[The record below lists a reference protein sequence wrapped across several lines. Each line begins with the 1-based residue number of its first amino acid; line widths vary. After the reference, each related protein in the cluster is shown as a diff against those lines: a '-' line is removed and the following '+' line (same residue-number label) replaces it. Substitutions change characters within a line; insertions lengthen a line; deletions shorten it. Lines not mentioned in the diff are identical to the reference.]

1 MMAQPDVFEQLR
13 SLLGSEL
20 KPGADRRVVF
30 WHDAD
35 DSFAEEFA
43 SMGEESLSGT
53 RPLHLAHAGQGSM
66 FALKKLLYRDF
77 PRDDFLIY
85 TNERKDL
92 SAKGLEGNWLADVEI
107 VADHFQADFTSMLAT
122 EVGAVDEAVDAVSTF
137 RAFFGAQDRRA
148 RFTRLVPHAQTKLD
162 VAMGVMAAILGC
174 GSLSTEELV
183 RTYLVSLFDGKDP
196 LGALAK
202 FGADGAW
209 RSFLA
214 KRTGYAG
221 DLDSMGDLA
230 AHILVTALSFQLPE
244 GSLDGLEARISLQ
257 HGQFCLNIVHDWME
271 DEATS
276 GVLFELCRLVES
288 SCNLEMRFCQC
299 ESSALADSDIFPCIN
314 ERIVS
319 ELARSMAGGSFRA
332 DEARSILQRR
342 RDLHWHTR
350 MEPHLDAIEAAA
362 DAQAFQRDHAQG
374 FHLATPKEVWSAYS
388 DRKDGW
394 WRMDAA
400 YRRFC
405 RAVDEAKLS
414 PFDTPSHVDSSLEE
428 LAGWMERIYV
438 NWFLADA
445 NECWINASEKQWAET
460 GYVEGVARQRRFYE
474 ESVMNGAMGAKK
486 TLVIVSDALRY
497 EVAAELANRLE
508 ADTRGSAELRSMQG
522 TFPTVT
528 EFGMAALLPHSS
540 MSFSM
545 SDGDVYLNRDMPT
558 VSCAQRQDALR
569 TRSPKGRCIQSKDVF
584 SAKRADRKDL
594 VGDADVVFVYHN
606 KIDSIGEDYSTE
618 HDVFEACE
626 TAIKDILSLVRIAT
640 GDLSFTRVIITADHG
655 FLYTREPLEESG
667 KVSGKDISGST
678 VKLGRRYAINDE
690 WLNDPLFVKMN
701 MDDVGGGSYTG
712 LSPRSCIRIKKA
724 GPGENY
730 VHGGV
735 SLQEMCVPVIHFRNK
750 KAGSK
755 GYEEAR
761 TAGFKVLST
770 ARRVTSMMFRVDLF
784 QKDRV
789 EGKVLPGEYEVYMAD
804 ASGNEV
810 SDVRKAHA
818 NMSNPDEAARVCR
831 LQLSL
836 KAGRQYDPSK
846 PFFLVCRN
854 KATGEQWQ
862 EEYQIDIP
870 FVPLDDFGF

>member
-1 MMAQPDVFEQLR
+1 MAQPDVVEQLR
-13 SLLGSEL
+13 SLLASEL
-20 KPGADRRVVF
+20 NPGADRRVVF

-35 DSFAEEFA
+35 ESFEEEFA
-43 SMGEESLSGT
+43 SMSEEALKGA
-53 RPLHLAHAGQGSM
+53 RPLHLADAGKGSM
-66 FALKKLLYRDF
+66 FALKKLLYRDY
-77 PRDDFLIY
+77 PGDDFLIY
-85 TNERKDL
+85 TKERKDL
-92 SAKGLEGNWLADVEI
+92 SARGLEGNWLADVEI
-107 VADHFQADFTSMLAT
+107 VADHFQADFASMLAT
-122 EVGAVDEAVDAVSTF
+122 EVGASGEAVDAVSMF
-137 RAFFGAQDRRA
+137 RSFFGAQDRRA
-148 RFTRLVPHAQTKLD
+148 RFARLVPHAQTKLD
-162 VAMGVMAAILGC
+162 VVMGVMASILGC
-174 GSLSTEELV
+174 ASLSTEELV
-183 RTYLVSLFDGKDP
+183 RTYLVSLLGGKDP
-196 LGALAK
+196 LGSLAR

-209 RSFLA
+209 RSFLG

-221 DLDSMGDLA
+221 DPGCIGDLA
-230 AHILVTALSFQLPE
+230 AHILVTALSFQLPD
-244 GSLDGLEARISLQ
+244 GALDGLEDRVSPQ
-257 HGQFCLNIVHDWME
+257 HGQFCLNIVHDWM
-271 DEATS
+271 DDQATS
-276 GVLFELCRLVES
+276 GELFELCRLVES
-288 SCNLEMRFCQC
+288 SCNLEMRFRQC
-299 ESSALADSDIFPCIN
+299 DSGALADADIFPCIN

-319 ELARSMAGGSFRA
+319 ELAQSMAGGSFRA
-332 DEARSILQRR
+332 DEARSVLQRR

-350 MEPHLDAIEAAA
+350 IEPYLDAIEAAA

-414 PFDTPSHVDSSLEE
+414 SFDIPGHVDSSLEE
-428 LAGWMERIYV
+428 LAGWMERVYV
-438 NWFLADA
+438 NWFLTDS
-445 NECWINASEKQWAET
+445 NDCWVNASEKDWAET
-460 GYVEGVARQRRFYE
+460 GYAEGIARQGRFYE
-474 ESVMNGAMGAKK
+474 ESVMSGAMGAKK
-486 TLVIVSDALRY
+486 TLVIISDALRY
-497 EVAAELANRLE
+497 EVAAELADRLE
-508 ADTRGSAELRSMQG
+508 ADTRGSTELCAMQG
-522 TFPTVT
+522 VFPTVT

-545 SDGDVYLNRDMPT
+545 SDGGVYLNGGMPT
-558 VSCAQRQDALR
+558 VSCAQRQEALR
-569 TRSPKGRCIQSKDVF
+569 ARSPKGRCIQSKDLF
-584 SAKRADRKDL
+584 SAKRSDRKEL
-594 VGDADVVFVYHN
+594 LGDADVVFVYHN

-618 HDVFEACE
+618 HDVFDACE
-626 TAIKDILSLVRIAT
+626 TAIRDILSLVRIAT
-640 GDLSFTRVIITADHG
+640 GDLSFTRVLITADHG

-678 VKLGRRYAINDE
+678 VRLGRRYAVNDE
-690 WLNDPLFVKMN
+690 WVDDPLFVKMN

-712 LSPRSCIRIKKA
+712 LSPRSCVRIKKA

-735 SLQEMCVPVIHFRNK
+735 SLQEMCVPVIHFRNRR
-750 KAGSK
+750 AGAK

-761 TAGFKVLST
+761 TAGFKILST

-818 NMSNPDEAARVCR
+818 NMSNPDETARVCR

-836 KAGRQYDPSK
+836 KAGRRYDPSK
-846 PFFLVCRN
+846 PFFLICRN